1 MTLLTRIV
9 RMYHGPLRIPAH
21 AAENAA
27 WDAFFT
33 GRPMN
38 WLNGER
44 EMHRS
49 DIARQREKIAKARH
63 TEGATGRHASDWA
76 LLLIAVVLVASCQA
90 GVFAS

>member
-1 MTLLTRIV
+1 MNLLTRLL
-9 RMYHGPLRIPAH
+9 RALGGPLRIPAH

-33 GRPMN
+33 GRAMS
-38 WLNGER
+38 WLEGER

-63 TEGATGRHASDWA
+63 TEGATGRHVSDWVI
-76 LLLIAVVLVASCQA
+76 LLIGVVLFVAWRM